1 MALEVRKLVDS
12 DYDDTLVKWWSD
24 WSWEAPQKD
33 FLPDNGTGGVI
44 VMDGDE
50 PICAGFIYVTNS
62 SVAWVD
68 WIVSSKTYRKKPQR
82 KEAIDLLIETLTNVC
97 RLNGTKYIYAL
108 IKHSGLIGTYEKFG
122 YNKGDSYT
130 NEMIKVL

>member
-1 MALEVRKLVDS
+1 M
-12 DYDDTLVKWWSD
+12 
-24 WSWEAPQKD
+24 
-33 FLPDNGTGGVI
+33 I
-44 VMDGDE
+44 VLDGDE
-50 PICAGFIYVTNS
+50 PVCAGFVYVTNS